1 MKPFN
6 ININVQQQSVAVTI
20 LPIADN
26 EYKVIY
32 YGGILGAIRYEVSLK
47 EWQKIPDE
55 DVVTSDLPPYEVS
68 LKEDRIEFTLDE
80 QNVNSIGQQIE
91 LYLASV

>member
-6 ININVQQQSVAVTI
+6 VNISIKQNEVVLTI

-32 YGGILGAIRYEVSLK
+32 YGGILGAIRYEISLK

-55 DVVTSDLPPYEVS
+55 DVVISDLPPYQYG

-91 LYLASV
+91 MHLATI

>member
-6 ININVQQQSVAVTI
+6 INIAIQQQEVTVTI
-20 LPIADN
+20 LPIAPN

-55 DVVTSDLPPYEVS
+55 DVLASDLPPYHNS
-68 LKEDRIEFTLDE
+68 LNEERIEFTLNE
-80 QNVNSIGQQIE
+80 QNVVSIGQQIATHM
-91 LYLASV
+91 ASA